1 MKKQKEEGGTILL
14 YGEVSYLRERRGA
27 LSTLFRLEVP
37 ADIVDEILAQA
48 RAELPD
54 ECCGLLAGRLPEDA
68 AEAADASERVA
79 RAVRRYPLTNAAK
92 SPTEYLS
99 DPASLFAAYRE
110 MHQLGLEI
118 LAIYHSHPT
127 APPVPSRRDIERNNY
142 GADVVHLIVSLEGAE
157 PVIRAWRLS
166 AESYAEAEWA
176 VVKSSA

>member
-1 MKKQKEEGGTILL
+1 VKNKKEERILL
-14 YGEVSYLRERRGA
+14 YGEVCYLRERRGA

-37 ADIVDEILAQA
+37 SDIVEEILAQA

-54 ECCGLLAGRLPEDA
+54 ECCGLLAGHLAKSA
-68 AEAADASERVA
+68 AEVSGVA
-79 RAVRRYPLTNAAK
+79 RTVRRYPLTNAAK

-166 AESYAEAEWA
+166 AESYAEAEWM
-176 VVKSSA
+176 VVSSP

>member
-37 ADIVDEILAQA
+37 ADIVEEILVQA

-54 ECCGLLAGRLPEDA
+54 ECCGLLAGHLPKSA
-68 AEAADASERVA
+68 AEPAGEPVA

-157 PVIRAWRLS
+157 PVIMAWRLA

-176 VVKSSA
+176 VVKSSP